1 MKKIFLLMSITGI
14 LNSAQAQQLKPVA
27 YNDGSKKLNGLVTA
41 NTGEK
46 LPGVLILPAW
56 KGIDEEAKDA
66 AVALEKQGYI
76 AFIADIYGEG
86 NIPSDNASAA
96 KAAGKYRQYP
106 AAYQHRIALALAQL
120 GRSGA
125 NADKIAVIGY
135 CFGGTGALEAARA
148 GLPVQGVVSIHGGL
162 GKDPSRQNGPL
173 NTKILIENPA
183 EDAGVTPEIMNALIK
198 EMNEGKADWQI
209 ITYAY
214 SKHTFTNPQS
224 PDYNEVMAKRAWKH
238 TLLFLEEVLK

>member
-1 MKKIFLLMSITGI
+1 MSITGM
-14 LNSAQAQQLKPVA
+14 LNFANAQQLKPVA
-27 YNDGSKKLNGLVTA
+27 YTDGSQKLNGLVTSNA
-41 NTGEK
+41 GKK

-66 AVALEKQGYI
+66 AVALEKEGYI

-86 NIPSDNASAA
+86 NIPADNAAAA
-96 KAAGKYRQYP
+96 KIAGQYRQDHE
-106 AAYQHRIALALAQL
+106 AYQRRISLALAQL
-120 GRSGA
+120 KRSA

-148 GLPVQGVVSIHGGL
+148 NFPVRGVVSIHGGL
-162 GKDPSRQNGPL
+162 GKDSNRPNGSL
-173 NTKILIENPA
+173 HTKILIENPA
-183 EDAGVTPEIMNALIK
+183 EDASVTPEIMNSLVK

-214 SKHTFTNPQS
+214 SKHTFTNPRS
-224 PDYNEVMAKRAWKH
+224 PDYNEIMAKRAWKH
-238 TLLFLEEVLK
+238 TLLFLEEILK